1 MSNVTGIGLAMVV
14 FGWAWPGSAAGAQY
28 WSQEGRPSAGDRM
41 PALGVQVGMFAPRAG
56 DRLDYEPGYA
66 IDVLWRRGMRGRTI
80 NWELGVGYATSEA
93 KSGEEETTIFLGRLN
108 GILHIA
114 GRDKASL
121 YGVGSLL
128 AITET
133 AKHKELGEFENV
145 GTAAEAGLGLSLMGS
160 RLDLRVS
167 YRHLLDS
174 ENTDGLVVASV
185 GLFF

>member
-14 FGWAWPGSAAGAQY
+14 FGCSWASSAAGARH
-28 WSQEGRPSAGDRM
+28 WLEERRPFAGYRM
-41 PALGVQVGMFAPRAG
+41 PALGIQVGMFAPRAG
-56 DRLDYEPGYA
+56 DRLDYEPGYE

-80 NWELGVGYATSEA
+80 NWELGVGCATSEA

-108 GILHIA
+108 GILLITEW
-114 GRDKASL
+114 GKASL
-121 YGVGSLL
+121 CGVGSLL

-133 AKHKELGEFENV
+133 ATDRELGEVENV
-145 GTAAEAGLGLSLMGS
+145 GAAVEAGLALSLLGS

-167 YRHLLDS
+167 YRHLFNSD
-174 ENTDGLVVASV
+174 NTDGLVVASV